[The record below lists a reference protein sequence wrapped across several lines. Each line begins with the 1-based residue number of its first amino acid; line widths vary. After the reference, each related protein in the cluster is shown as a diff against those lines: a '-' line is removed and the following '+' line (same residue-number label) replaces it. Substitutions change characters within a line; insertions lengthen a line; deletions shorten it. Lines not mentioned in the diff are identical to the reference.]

1 MHPSSATT
9 TTIGPH
15 HAAYGIITIG
25 ALPSSVFLFS
35 LAVTVA
41 SILLCSVIA
50 MNFYRSYRFS
60 GLKYLLGLPTGFIII
75 GASFVFEYLSLVY
88 YSVSNES
95 LYTLSFWVQLTLQ
108 SEGFG
113 LIALSYLFKDRFN
126 GLEILKPRL
135 FLDHLISSP
144 TELKDVLISI
154 LALLAISVPLMVTIS
169 ALFVQPILDDT
180 ELKDLS
186 LYTRIFNIIIL
197 GYILM
202 KSVVS
207 LVKSANIKLL
217 YVPAVFVL
225 LWLEQYSLSIL
236 MIIQQLLS
244 DQ

>member
-1 MHPSSATT
+1 
-9 TTIGPH
+9 
-15 HAAYGIITIG
+15 
-25 ALPSSVFLFS
+25 
-35 LAVTVA
+35 
-41 SILLCSVIA
+41 

-144 TELKDVLISI
+144 TEL
-154 LALLAISVPLMVTIS
+154 
-169 ALFVQPILDDT
+169 
-180 ELKDLS
+180 
-186 LYTRIFNIIIL
+186 
-197 GYILM
+197 
-202 KSVVS
+202 
-207 LVKSANIKLL
+207 
-217 YVPAVFVL
+217 
-225 LWLEQYSLSIL
+225 
-236 MIIQQLLS
+236 
-244 DQ
+244 